1 MLQKGKKIGFEK
13 IILWGVVAYVV
24 YMIIKE
30 MSKPKNGSDSVEVS
44 GDVSLETSSDG
55 LPETKRLVSSGAIAT
70 ASGGGSLNGIC
81 TCNNYGVTSKI
92 CDSGAMYVPASKGSC
107 ADGYSWS
114 AGTTVRT
121 K

>member
-30 MSKPKNGSDSVEVS
+30 MSKSKNGSSEVS
-44 GDVSLETSSDG
+44 ADVSLETSSDG

-70 ASGGGSLNGIC
+70 KWWRKFKR
-81 TCNNYGVTSKI
+81 Y
-92 CDSGAMYVPASKGSC
+92 MYLQ
-107 ADGYSWS
+107 
-114 AGTTVRT
+114 
-121 K
+121 